1 MMMLGFGGIFLNS
14 CEKNELDTPIV
25 TASVDKE
32 VSIQNNALHFQS
44 ADVFFDI
51 SKQLAEMSKEEKDQ
65 WEQQLGFTSMRTE
78 LNSIFEQLENV
89 ETESEMNNLITANSD
104 LIQIIDETIVP
115 IIESDAYA
123 SIVNREGIFYVENVI
138 HKIDGQKIASIEN
151 GSIEAVTKVLK
162 SNETPT
168 IEGINIVEYNV
179 TNDLKGVCGTS
190 KTAWYNTSNR
200 KCDFKMNTYIYYCSG
215 CCGNTYEQVE
225 VESKIWNYKKS
236 WGKWKSYK
244 TSATMKNRAYTVSVP
259 IVTAF
264 NGVNS
269 VFHYEDVTHYLP
281 TESTTSDWSTMT
293 RTNFIGNQV
302 QNAGIATPSFSRV
315 KGEATN
321 RGIGNNWADIL
332 CGSW

>member
-1 MMMLGFGGIFLNS
+1 MLGFGGIFLNS
-14 CEKNELDTPIV
+14 CEKTKLDTPII
-25 TASVDKE
+25 TSSVAQE
-32 VSIQNNALHFQS
+32 VLTKNNALHFQS
-44 ADVFFDI
+44 PDAFFEI
-51 SKQLAEMSKEEKDQ
+51 SKQLVEMSKEEKDQ

-89 ETESEMNNLITANSD
+89 ETEAEMNNIIAANND
-104 LIQIIDETIVP
+104 LIHIVDETILP
-115 IIESDAYA
+115 IIKSDTYA
-123 SIVNREGIFYVENVI
+123 SVINREGIFYVENVI
-138 HKIDGQKIASIEN
+138 HKLNGQKIASVEN
-151 GSIEAVTKVLK
+151 GDIESVTKALK
-162 SNETPT
+162 SNSTPDV
-168 IEGINIVEYNV
+168 EGINVVEYNV
-179 TNDLKGVCGTS
+179 NNDLRGVCGTS

-200 KCDFKMNTYIYYCSG
+200 KCDFKMNTFIYYCSG
-215 CCGNTYEQVE
+215 CCGNSYQQVQ

-264 NGVNS
+264 NGVSS

-281 TESTTSDWSTMT
+281 TESTPSDWSTMT

-302 QNAGIATPSFSRV
+302 QNASITSPSFSRV

-321 RGIGNNWADIL
+321 RGIGDNWADIL